1 MTGCGQVWYC
11 AVRRGDSRY
20 GLPLGSFFLG
30 MVKVQKKITMIG
42 NLEPEERVL
51 DMGNSPTDKSK
62 NFIRSGMT
70 LITQID
76 SDKHL
81 KKVRDDRRKD
91 SSEAGRDNT

>member
-1 MTGCGQVWYC
+1 MIAKLRLLGCFGLTVQ
-11 AVRRGDSRY
+11 AV
-20 GLPLGSFFLG
+20 GLFLG
-30 MVKVQKKITMIG
+30 MVKVQEKIAMIG

-62 NFIRSGMT
+62 DFIRSGMT

-81 KKVRDDRRKD
+81 KKARDDRRKD
-91 SSEAGRDNT
+91 STEAGRDNT